1 MTDTEGTDTQQD
13 APDGHAEA
21 EPPRRRRSPGERAAR
36 RTARLEHASF
46 SSTALHNVLG
56 PVRLLGEEQV
66 EEVHRATLG
75 LLEDVGVEF
84 MSAAA
89 RRVFRAAGA
98 IVDDETGLVR
108 IPREVIESAVA
119 TAPRTFT
126 VTPRGP
132 ARRIDVGGDN
142 VAFGLVAGPPTVH
155 DRIHGRRQGNLDDYI
170 SLLKLAQS
178 FDVIHFVGNQ
188 PTPPIELPPTT
199 RHLDTYLANVTYTDR
214 AFHCLAIGR
223 DRVID
228 AIEITAISRG
238 LTRDQV
244 IDDPCLFTII
254 SVNSPRRFDEAMSDG
269 LIAMAEHGQPCVI
282 TPFTLMGAMTPV
294 SLAAALVQQNAEA
307 LAGIAL
313 TQLVRPGAAVVYG
326 AFTSNVDLR
335 SGAPA
340 FGTPE
345 NARAT
350 IAAGQLA
357 RRYGL
362 PYRASNASASNAVD
376 AQAAYES
383 QMALWSSLLG
393 GANLV
398 YHGAGWM
405 EGGLTASFEKVIV
418 DVEMIQMLAAT
429 LAPSDV
435 TPEEI
440 AAGVEAIAAVPSGGH
455 FFGSPH
461 TLERYETAFYQPLV
475 SDWQNYESWEI
486 AGAKDANERATAVW
500 QTTLERYH
508 QPSLDAEIQQRLDDY
523 VTRRRVELRDAD
535 I

>member
-1 MTDTEGTDTQQD
+1 MLGT
-13 APDGHAEA
+13 
-21 EPPRRRRSPGERAAR
+21 
-36 RTARLEHASF
+36 L
-46 SSTALHNVLG
+46 
-56 PVRLLGEEQV
+56 RLLTEEQV
-66 EEVHRATLG
+66 EDVHEASLV
-75 LLEDVGVEF
+75 LLEEIGIEF
-84 MSAAA
+84 MGRSA
-89 RRVFRAAGA
+89 RDTFRAAGA
-98 IVDDETGLVR
+98 IVDDDTGLVR
-108 IPREVIESAVA
+108 IPREAVEA
-119 TAPRTFT
+119 AVTAAPSEFT

-132 ARRIDVGGDN
+132 TRQIRTGGKN
-142 VAFGLVAGPPTVH
+142 VAFGLVAGPPTVQ
-155 DRIHGRRQGNLDDYI
+155 DRVRGRRQGNLDDYI
-170 SLLKLAQS
+170 TLLKLAQS

-188 PTPPIELPPTT
+188 PTPPVELPPTT

-238 LTRDQV
+238 LTREQV
-244 IDDPCLFTII
+244 VDDPCVFTII

-313 TQLVRPGAAVVYG
+313 VQLVRPGAAVVYG

-362 PYRASNASASNAVD
+362 PYRASNACASNAVD

-383 QMALWSSLLG
+383 QMSIWSSVLG

-405 EGGLTASFEKVIV
+405 EGGLTASFEKLVI
-418 DVEMIQMLAAT
+418 DVEMLQMMAMM

-435 TPEEI
+435 TAEEI
-440 AAGVEAIAAVPSGGH
+440 ADGLDAIASVRTGGH
-455 FFGSPH
+455 FFGAPH
-461 TLERYETAFYQPLV
+461 TLSRYETAFYPPLV
-475 SDWQNYESWEI
+475 SDWQSYESWEL
-486 AGAKDANERATAVW
+486 AGAKTADERATAVW
-500 QTTLERYH
+500 QAALDRYERPPLG
-508 QPSLDAEIQQRLDDY
+508 QDISERLDAY
-523 VTRRRVELRDAD
+523 VAERRVILRDAD